1 MNENNPE
8 LLKYQE
14 EYKRSLLD
22 VKDAMAG
29 HGPTV
34 NLQVSGT
41 YMLNP
46 PVDAIYLNV
55 DDVLNAVS
63 WPSGMK
69 PAAGSQPIKIY
80 DGMENTMYNFQ
91 LSITQPIF
99 TWGKVT
105 NAVTLY
111 KKISEIKENQLLS
124 QKEKLEMELEVRL
137 VTLGYLN
144 KILGILEE
152 EQAYADR
159 LVQVSEEAQ
168 KTGMLLYQDVVE
180 AWIQAKEL
188 DIAKHDLTEQIN
200 NQLLE
205 LQTVTGIENLTFENI
220 DYKFDDELVRQIM
233 ARDRGVVEE
242 RAISGNQLSIKML
255 GQLREVQKT
264 AEKIAKG
271 AVNWKPDLALQMSGS
286 YSGSRFPFIEKNWDR
301 KDDYS
306 ANISIGMQA
315 TVWDGGKKLRDVS
328 RKVSETKTADIN
340 KIDARSTIKKTL
352 NTQWNTA
359 DVCMIK
365 IEYQDLKIESAQ
377 SKIENQQLLFNSGY
391 GSETD
396 LLTSK
401 IDMCNQRIEKEK
413 QSLNLAAACMTI
425 RYLSWK

>member
-1 MNENNPE
+1 
-8 LLKYQE
+8 
-14 EYKRSLLD
+14 
-22 VKDAMAG
+22 
-29 HGPTV
+29 
-34 NLQVSGT
+34 
-41 YMLNP
+41 
-46 PVDAIYLNV
+46 
-55 DDVLNAVS
+55 
-63 WPSGMK
+63 
-69 PAAGSQPIKIY
+69 
-80 DGMENTMYNFQ
+80 
-91 LSITQPIF
+91 
-99 TWGKVT
+99 
-105 NAVTLY
+105 
-111 KKISEIKENQLLS
+111 
-124 QKEKLEMELEVRL
+124 
-137 VTLGYLN
+137 
-144 KILGILEE
+144 
-152 EQAYADR
+152 
-159 LVQVSEEAQ
+159 
-168 KTGMLLYQDVVE
+168 
-180 AWIQAKEL
+180 
-188 DIAKHDLTEQIN
+188 
-200 NQLLE
+200 
-205 LQTVTGIENLTFENI
+205 
-220 DYKFDDELVRQIM
+220 
-233 ARDRGVVEE
+233 
-242 RAISGNQLSIKML
+242 ML